1 MPEETKKDKS
11 DDKKGDA
18 KFRDLEPTKDA
29 KGGGG
34 LKPASGGGGGSSNIL
49 PVPPTPTNN

>member
-1 MPEETKKDKS
+1 MPEETKKDKP

-49 PVPPTPTNN
+49 PIPPNPTNN